1 MLETY
6 CNTIRNRWRE
16 GRCFVSKQY
25 FVFKSPYES
34 NTWYFIKAH
43 RYTKPFS
50 DGVWDIDTKVI
61 KEELLKILYEGEGED
76 LLYQDIKVLKRK
88 KKCLEYFSKYTPRH
102 MCNIFYSLF
111 KYDNLE

>member
-102 MCNIFYSLF
+102 MCNIFLQSVQI
-111 KYDNLE
+111 